1 MTGRKEHAVELFAA
15 WMASMR
21 DLRQGQ
27 GACEIFNRFM
37 DNYNSRLAD
46 FLEIQDVLKDVV
58 DVGATDLTKTKLWR
72 VFVWLWLGCG
82 GQYMQPWRACRNW
95 PQVKTYKENDV
106 QQPLAILKYV
116 HVQAEQG
123 NSVTAVI
130 GADGL
135 DKKTRLFRERDLVDW
150 HASVP
155 ELVAAWKRS
164 PKEFLKELK
173 KLPSFQTGKLTRKE
187 LWCVFAASSFPA
199 SYELPLI

>member
-1 MTGRKEHAVELFAA
+1 
-15 WMASMR
+15 
-21 DLRQGQ
+21 
-27 GACEIFNRFM
+27 
-37 DNYNSRLAD
+37 
-46 FLEIQDVLKDVV
+46 
-58 DVGATDLTKTKLWR
+58 
-72 VFVWLWLGCG
+72 
-82 GQYMQPWRACRNW
+82 MQPWRACRNW

-116 HVQAEQG
+116 HVQAEEG

-135 DKKTRLFRERDLVDW
+135 DKKARLFRERDLVDW

-199 SYELPLI
+199 LRDFGETNMEYGPGAAEGSKLFLHGILPKPGDEMMKDIGR